1 MRGSS
6 QERGRYYGARS
17 TEAARCTALVALS
30 GPIRRLIRINGLVS
44 QARQSNDGEQVRKRT
59 LKLLVSGLVFL
70 NDRRGN
76 ATALA
81 HLLAPL
87 AGPLPNL

>member
-1 MRGSS
+1 V
-6 QERGRYYGARS
+6 RS
-17 TEAARCTALVALS
+17 PEDARCTALVALS
-30 GPIRRLIRINGLVS
+30 GSLRWLIRFNGLVS
-44 QARQSNDGEQVRKRT
+44 QACQSNDGERVRKRT

-81 HLLAPL
+81 HLLATL